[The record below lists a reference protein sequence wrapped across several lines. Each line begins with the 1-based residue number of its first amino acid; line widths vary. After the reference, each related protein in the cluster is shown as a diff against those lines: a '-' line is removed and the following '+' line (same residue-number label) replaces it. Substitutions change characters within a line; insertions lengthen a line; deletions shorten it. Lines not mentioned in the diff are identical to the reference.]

1 MFSQNSTLYTKQ
13 GATMDRHIT
22 PTFEIPA
29 ASLVSLISLTIVVF
43 VPIYDRILIPLAR
56 AMTNKPSGI
65 SMLQRIGTG
74 LFLSFLS
81 VVFAAVVEQKRR
93 SSAAQHVQMSVWWLS
108 PQYII
113 FGIADVFTMVG
124 LQEFFYEQVPTNMK
138 SIGIA
143 LCLSTTGIGGFLSS
157 LLIYVIN
164 KLSSSNGHDSWFS
177 DNLNRA
183 HLDYFYWLLAGLS
196 ALGFTAFVYFARSFT
211 YRSAVT
217 FT

>member
-1 MFSQNSTLYTKQ
+1 
-13 GATMDRHIT
+13 MDRHIT
-22 PTFEIPA
+22 PTFQIPA

-43 VPIYDRILIPLAR
+43 VPIYDRILIPVAR

-65 SMLQRIGTG
+65 YMLQRIGTG

-81 VVFAAVVEQKRR
+81 VVVAAIVEQKRR
-93 SSAAQHVQMSVWWLS
+93 SSAAQHVQISVWWLS
-108 PQYII
+108 PQYVI

-124 LQEFFYEQVPTNMK
+124 LQEFFYEQVSTNMK

-157 LLIYVIN
+157 FLIYVID
-164 KLSSSNGHDSWFS
+164 KLSSCSGHDSWLS
-177 DNLNRA
+177 DDLNRA

-196 ALGFTAFVYFARSFT
+196 ALGFTSFVYFARSFT
-211 YRSAVT
+211 YSSAAT
-217 FT
+217 FK

>member
-13 GATMDRHIT
+13 GATMNRHIT
-22 PTFEIPA
+22 STFEIPA
-29 ASLVSLISLTIVVF
+29 ASLVSLISSTIVVF
-43 VPIYDRILIPLAR
+43 VPIYDCILIPLAR

-81 VVFAAVVEQKRR
+81 VVVAAIVEQKRL
-93 SSAAQHVQMSVWWLS
+93 SSAAQHVQISVWWLS
-108 PQYII
+108 PQYVI

-124 LQEFFYEQVPTNMK
+124 LQEFFYEQVSTDMK

-157 LLIYVIN
+157 FLIYVVD
-164 KLSSSNGHDSWFS
+164 KLSSGSGRDSWLS
-177 DNLNRA
+177 DDLNRA
-183 HLDYFYWLLAGLS
+183 HLNYFYWFLAGLS
-196 ALGFTAFVYFARSFT
+196 ALGFVAFVYFARSFT
-211 YRSAVT
+211 YRNAAVIT
-217 FT
+217 